1 MILLNLLRA
10 DFYKLRRSKSFI
22 ICLGLTVLFVAYIII
37 DFGSSAHIKEQL
49 SPSTF
54 HWIYMLFQE
63 KAFLPYFLPVFQAIF
78 ITMLIT
84 NEYSTG
90 TIKDSVSLGFDRTK
104 TYTSKLIAVSVGSIL
119 MMLVAIFTTAI
130 TSIFVF
136 GIYGSFLM
144 YDLQLLVRMFLI
156 QVLLYTAYG
165 SVFLMIAFLIKNI
178 GGTMAFSI
186 FFSLILGSLGSVVG
200 NSYLGRILLL
210 MNFPPTAVPN
220 PQAVDIRIAI
230 AVALAY
236 LILCFG
242 IGGFTFKK
250 QDIK

>member
-1 MILLNLLRA
+1 MFNLLRA
-10 DFYKLRRSKSFI
+10 DFYKLRRSKSFF
-22 ICLGLTVLFVAYIII
+22 ICLVILALFVAYIII
-37 DFGSSAHIKEQL
+37 DFSSSAHIKEQL

-54 HWIYMLFQE
+54 HWIYMLFKE
-63 KAFLPYFLPVFQAIF
+63 RAFLPYFIPLFQAIF

-84 NEYSTG
+84 SEYSAG
-90 TIKDSVSLGFDRTK
+90 TIKDSVSLGFSRRK
-104 TYTSKLIAVSVGSIL
+104 IYISKLITVSVGSIL
-119 MMLVAIFTTAI
+119 MMLVAIFFTVI

-136 GIYGSFLM
+136 GIYGSFST
-144 YDLQLLVRMFLI
+144 YDLLLLVRMLLI
-156 QVLLYTAYG
+156 QAMLYTAYG

-200 NSYLGRILLL
+200 NSYLGRALLL
-210 MNFPPTAVPN
+210 MNFPPTAVPH

-230 AVALAY
+230 TVALSY
-236 LILCFG
+236 LILCLG
-242 IGGFTFKK
+242 IGGFTFKR